1 VARDF
6 EAELSAAQ
14 LAAQSGIRELLA
26 RHEAKVITRLVSAHR
41 SAALTPDDAKVGIAI
56 ISELRTLAGDMDR
69 TIERGRVA
77 GEELTGASN
86 GRRTRQTSRPET
98 R

>member
-6 EAELSAAQ
+6 EQELSAAQ

-26 RHEAKVITRLVSAHR
+26 RHEAKVVSRLVTTHR
-41 SAALTPDDAKVGIAI
+41 SGALTPDEAKVGIAI
-56 ISELRTLAGDMDR
+56 IAELRTLAGDMDR
-69 TIERGRVA
+69 TIERGRQA

-86 GRRTRQTSRPET
+86 GRSQNRRR
-98 R
+98 